1 MTTPIPTSGATL
13 APANTERLN
22 DIYTRKVGGEGYTY
36 TLDYTAGPRVEWQA
50 AVFRDGD
57 LKGKP
62 SGVLIDNTLDG
73 SALRQ
78 NLISLVEV
86 TIENM
91 IGIEE

>member
-1 MTTPIPTSGATL
+1 MSAPT
-13 APANTERLN
+13 EHVN

-36 TLDYTAGPRVEWQA
+36 TIDYTPGSRVEWQA
-50 AVFRDGD
+50 VVYKDGD

-62 SGVLIDNTLDG
+62 GGILSDNVLSGN
-73 SALRQ
+73 ALRQ